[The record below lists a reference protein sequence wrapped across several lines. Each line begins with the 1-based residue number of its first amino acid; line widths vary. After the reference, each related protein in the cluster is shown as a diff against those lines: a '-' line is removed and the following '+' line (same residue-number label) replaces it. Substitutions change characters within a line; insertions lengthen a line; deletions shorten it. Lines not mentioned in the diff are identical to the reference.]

1 MLKVYGIPN
10 CNTVK
15 KALDWLKENSVP
27 YEFHDFKKQGVTK
40 AQLEAWAKQAG
51 TEALVNKRGTTWR
64 TFSPEQQAAAA
75 TKAGAIALMMEK
87 PSVIKRPI
95 VERNG
100 QVLALGF
107 DAADYAGKI
116 KG

>member
-15 KALDWLKENSVP
+15 KALDWLKENKVP

-40 AQLEAWAKQAG
+40 AQLDAWIKQVG
-51 TEALVNKRGTTWR
+51 IEALVNKRGTTWR
-64 TFSPEQQAAAA
+64 SFTPEQQAAAA
-75 TKAGAIALMMEK
+75 TKAGAIALMMGK

-95 VERNG
+95 VEHNG
-100 QVLALGF
+100 VVLTLGF
-107 DAADYAGKI
+107 EEGLFAQKI